1 MPKSID
7 RRGRRR
13 ANALRPAKPRRDA
26 AGARH
31 DSLAPPARDPRPLL
45 ERILDTPH
53 LAHVVPRLP
62 AEVLHRVIVSCGLED
77 CAEIVA
83 LATPGQLT
91 EVFDLDLWRAGQ
103 AGLDEQFDA
112 DRFGVWIEVLVESGA
127 AAAAEIVAAMDVDLV
142 IAGLSQHALVF
153 DPAAMSPA
161 PSMDGEDE
169 AADHPLPEGIG
180 CEIGGYMIA
189 ARRTDSWDAILAV
202 LIALDADHHDC
213 FHRVMRECRNLSNAG
228 FELDGLDDL
237 LGDDDQVMFDLAVD
251 RERRR
256 EQRGYVAPGQGR
268 AFLEMSRQLRL
279 GPDSSPPRSPIAR
292 AYFQAIEEPADEDSH
307 TSGIGASPGAP
318 TERDS
323 AEAVA
328 ALVGALVDAGV
339 LPQPPRALLEGA
351 HEPAPRL
358 ARIQAQLQFAR
369 DHDQAAY
376 AARSQELA
384 YLANTIVAGCSI
396 QGRPF
401 TAQEASDAATATC
414 NLGLA
419 NWPPH
424 WLSSEERRDG
434 PAGDSGTALPDDF
447 LVGHDL
453 VGVFQAGWTVLHHQ
467 VCMDAAGR
475 LINVLTRLRCADLE
489 IQKGLDALRVA
500 MTRQWHAGTPWH
512 ARDALDVIA
521 TLDMPAWATLLG
533 LIDECPVIHDGI
545 RASQG
550 TGARAVSGTAFE
562 FISENSQIASVR
574 EFMRTLPETLRR

>member
-26 AGARH
+26 AGARN

-112 DRFGVWIEVLVESGA
+112 DRFGVWLEVLVESGA
-127 AAAAEIVAAMDVDLV
+127 AAAAAIVAAMDVDLV
-142 IAGLSQHALVF
+142 IAGLSRHALVF

-169 AADHPLPEGIG
+169 AADHPLPDGIS

-189 ARRTDSWDAILAV
+189 ARRADSWDAILAV
-202 LIALDADHHDC
+202 LIALDAEHHDC
-213 FHRVMRECRNLSNAG
+213 FHRVMRECRHLSNSG

-237 LGDDDQVMFDLAVD
+237 LADDDQVMFDLAVD

-256 EQRGYVAPGQGR
+256 EQRGYVAPEQGR

-279 GPDSSPPRSPIAR
+279 GPDSSPPKSPIAR
-292 AYFQAIEEPADEDSH
+292 AYFQAIEEPADADSD
-307 TSGIGASPGAP
+307 TSGIGASLDAAP
-318 TERDS
+318 TGRPAERSRAS
-323 AEAVA
+323 ALRRRRRPAAAAPRRSREPRDNAAVA
-328 ALVGALVDAGV
+328 A
-339 LPQPPRALLEGA
+339 RA
-351 HEPAPRL
+351 RVR
-358 ARIQAQLQFAR
+358 ARP
-369 DHDQAAY
+369 DQAAY
-376 AARSQELA
+376 ATRSQGSLSGKRSSPA
-384 YLANTIVAGCSI
+384 VPSGT
-396 QGRPF
+396 GRS
-401 TAQEASDAATATC
+401 AQEAGCRRRD
-414 NLGLA
+414 LPGLA

-424 WLSSEERRDG
+424 WLSSEERRVSGGD
-434 PAGDSGTALPDDF
+434 PAPRRPTISRRSTRSACSRPG
-447 LVGHDL
+447 
-453 VGVFQAGWTVLHHQ
+453 
-467 VCMDAAGR
+467 GR
-475 LINVLTRLRCADLE
+475 CCITRSAW
-489 IQKGLDALRVA
+489 
-500 MTRQWHAGTPWH
+500 TRQG
-512 ARDALDVIA
+512 
-521 TLDMPAWATLLG
+521 G
-533 LIDECPVIHDGI
+533 
-545 RASQG
+545 
-550 TGARAVSGTAFE
+550 
-562 FISENSQIASVR
+562 
-574 EFMRTLPETLRR
+574 